1 MELHKRTADEI
12 SAYVD
17 GYNESYKQFCEC
29 LKVRRSVMD
38 AVRKMGTYVDIVNH
52 IALGGADM
60 RGKQNETDRR

>member
-17 GYNESYKQFCEC
+17 GYNACYRQFCEC
-29 LKVRRSVMD
+29 LRGRRSVVD
-38 AVRKMGTYVDIVNH
+38 AVRKMETYVDIVNN

-60 RGKQNETDRR
+60 VEAKND